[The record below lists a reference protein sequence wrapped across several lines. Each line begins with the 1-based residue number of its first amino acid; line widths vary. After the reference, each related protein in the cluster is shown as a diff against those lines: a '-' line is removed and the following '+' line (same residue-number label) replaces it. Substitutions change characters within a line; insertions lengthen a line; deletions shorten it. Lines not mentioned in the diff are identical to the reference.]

1 MRVTIVETIAQET
14 WHKLVTLHASFGE
27 ALAVAELLRRLADA
41 SMQKQSLPASP
52 ELPETI
58 EGEEG

>member
-14 WHKLVTLHASFGE
+14 WHKLVTLHASFAE

-41 SMQKQSLPASP
+41 SMQKQSLP
-52 ELPETI
+52 ETI